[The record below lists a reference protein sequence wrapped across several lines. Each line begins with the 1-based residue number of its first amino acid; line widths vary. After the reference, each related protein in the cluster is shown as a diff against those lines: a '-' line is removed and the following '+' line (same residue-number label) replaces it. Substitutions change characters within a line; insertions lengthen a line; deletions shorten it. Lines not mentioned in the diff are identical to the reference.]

1 MSLDDIFDNS
11 NRPLTEEQ
19 AEAVDQVFTRLAPGH
34 DYRDQVVAEF
44 LELEPIP
51 PIRQTRDEP
60 LSSEV
65 DRARRAIRNV
75 ADASNRTE
83 QNIEQRVKQ
92 VYDSSGEQETE
103 IARFAEDLKS
113 VESRLNQPTQ

>member
-1 MSLDDIFDNS
+1 MGLHEFTQRS
-11 NRPLTEEQ
+11 RPLTGEQ
-19 AEAVDQVFTRLAPGH
+19 REATDEVFDPLAPAS

-51 PIRQTRDEP
+51 LHAQTREQKLP
-60 LSSEV
+60 VEV

-83 QNIEQRVKQ
+83 ANVEQRVKQ
-92 VYDSSGEQETE
+92 VYDGPGEKDSEM
-103 IARFAEDLKS
+103 ARFAEDLKKI
-113 VESRLNQPTQ
+113 ESQL